1 MLKLITA
8 AFFLVVATQTYAQQ
22 FNLGKGNCKGMGRQ
36 GTWVRDVFFQGQGF
50 SLWNPNDRYE
60 QLIYDLNEYQVL
72 SSGNIRGDRRGES
85 SFNKFHYIVEAS
97 QTMVKL
103 WEISIPHYNNQK
115 ITHYAECV
123 LQRPLSAQQFEDLKR
138 QVL

>member
-1 MLKLITA
+1 MTKLICAVFVTLMSMS
-8 AFFLVVATQTYAQQ
+8 AFAQQ

-60 QLIYDLNEYQVL
+60 QGIYDMNEYQVL
-72 SSGNIRGDRRGES
+72 PSGNIRGERRGES
-85 SFNKFHYIVEAS
+85 GFNKFHYIVEAS
-97 QTMVKL
+97 QTMVRL